1 MDIYTKLK
9 LQGKHDDAN
18 NHIYNTMRKHNASD
32 VSGGSFFVK
41 NDYLNYVRKFID
53 ENKDKEIVKLQAF
66 KQPVGKN
73 IEMAFNLLSLGK
85 FNPKI
90 YGYDMFFHL
99 GLLATLNTNERVKI
113 EKNAVI
119 NIEKITKPI
128 KNAQYMDIQLDRNI
142 MLFHHGVERQ
152 DAQINFK
159 VFLDNTENNTVDYFK
174 YNSFN
179 NNCQIFVLNLLKCNN
194 IKIDD
199 KLHDFIYQKVE
210 DMNDKTVGHIANMIT
225 DIHAFKER
233 ITRGGSLKNNY
244 LTVY

>member
-99 GLLATLNTNERVKI
+99 CLLATLNTNERVKI

-128 KNAQYMDIQLDRNI
+128 KNAQYMDIQLDKP
-142 MLFHHGVERQ
+142 
-152 DAQINFK
+152 INFK

-194 IKIDD
+194 IMIND
-199 KLHDFIYQKVE
+199 KLHDFIYQKIE
-210 DMNDKTVGHIANMIT
+210 DMNHKTVGHIANMIT

-233 ITRGGSLKNNY
+233 ISKGGSLKNNY